1 MQYKIDPEIIIP
13 TRTAAVE
20 GSELSEWFGS
30 GRHSVP
36 MRTGRSSCKVRSC
49 ILQRTMLLQRLVVLT
64 LAILSTC
71 LDGVATAE
79 DLSDLPWS
87 FQKVI
92 AHEPAP
98 VESLRHADRVRNPI
112 DRFVLKQLQDANL
125 EPAPKAARLTLIRRA
140 CFDLL
145 GLPPTPEQIKR
156 FLADESADAW
166 STLIDSLLASQHYG
180 ERWGRHWLDV
190 TRYADS
196 GGYETDIYYRNAWRY
211 RDYVVKSFNDDKP
224 YNIFVQEQIAGDE
237 LWPDNLDLDPRH
249 VYVVPEDKLRHLEAR
264 IGTGFYSL
272 GPCVHESALDA
283 KRLRYETLTD
293 WADTTASAF
302 MGVTLACAR
311 CHEHKFDPFTQEDYF
326 SLQAIF
332 ASAREVE
339 LPLWNA
345 MGKADWRQSFP
356 RVMAVE
362 EARTAYRLFEKENAE
377 KELTPRQ
384 QSEKQKL
391 LAAIGQAVLTLP
403 QSTAGKGNIPYDGLM
418 HIPTVSVL
426 GREHPKLIKPSFLL
440 ERGELHNPQQQMTPA
455 LPATLALATST
466 SAELPDEFES
476 RKQFALWLTR
486 DDHPLTARV
495 MVNRIWQWHFGRG
508 LVETPNDFGFM
519 GEPPSHPELLDWL
532 ATEFVSNGWSVKHLN
547 QLIMNSAVYRQ
558 SSRFGSEQHWEKDPD
573 NRLLWR
579 MNRRRLEAEAL
590 WDAVHSV
597 SGTINLAMGGPPV
610 VPPLADDEIASLREK
625 WHWVVSAD
633 PAQHTRRGIYI
644 LVRRN
649 FKFPMFQVF
658 DSPVSSQSCPVRD
671 VTTVAPQALWGL
683 NNDSVFRQA
692 MHLAGRVIK
701 EAGNDSDSQVIRAWQ
716 LALSR
721 PPRDDERASA
731 LQLLLALEAEDGPP
745 LTDPPDSLETVAP
758 IRAQSLSKLSLSLF
772 NLSEFSFVD

>member
-1 MQYKIDPEIIIP
+1 MKTQLLWRRLLVVTVMTFCSVSCIASD
-13 TRTAAVE
+13 
-20 GSELSEWFGS
+20 LSE
-30 GRHSVP
+30 
-36 MRTGRSSCKVRSC
+36 
-49 ILQRTMLLQRLVVLT
+49 
-64 LAILSTC
+64 
-71 LDGVATAE
+71 
-79 DLSDLPWS
+79 LPWS

-92 AHEPAP
+92 RHEPAP
-98 VESLRHADRVRNPI
+98 LESLKHSDRVRNSI
-112 DRFVLKQLQDANL
+112 DQFVLRQLQDAGL
-125 EPAPKAARLTLIRRA
+125 EPAPEADGHTLIRRA

-145 GLPPTPEQIKR
+145 GLPPTQEQIDG
-156 FLADESADAW
+156 FVADDSADAW
-166 STLIDSLLASQHYG
+166 TKMIETLLKSRHYG

-190 TRYADS
+190 ARYADS

-237 LWPDNLDLDPRH
+237 LWPDNLDLDPRR
-249 VYVVPEDKLRHLEAR
+249 VYIVPEVKKRHLEAR

-272 GPCVHESALDA
+272 GPRVHESALDA

-332 ASAREVE
+332 SSAREVE

-345 MGKADWRQSFP
+345 MGEADWRQSFP
-356 RVMAVE
+356 RVVAVK
-362 EARTAYRLFEKENAE
+362 EARTAYRLFEAKTAGKELSAEQEAE
-377 KELTPRQ
+377 KQR
-384 QSEKQKL
+384 L
-391 LAAIGQAVLTLP
+391 LAAIGRAVLSLP
-403 QSTAGKGNIPYDGLM
+403 QSTAGQETIPYDGLM

-426 GREHPKLIKPSFLL
+426 GRAHPELVKPSFLL
-440 ERGELHNPQQQMTPA
+440 ERGELQKPQQQLTPA
-455 LPATLALATST
+455 LPASLALATGQ
-466 SAELPDEFES
+466 SAELPDVFAA

-495 MVNRIWQWHFGRG
+495 MVNRIWHWHFGRG
-508 LVETPNDFGFM
+508 LVETPNDFGWM

-532 ATEFVSNGWSVKHLN
+532 ATEFVSHGWSVKYLN
-547 QLIMNSAVYRQ
+547 QLIMNSGVYRQ
-558 SSRFGSEQHWEKDPD
+558 SSRFSSERHREADPD

-590 WDAVHSV
+590 WDAVHSA
-597 SGTINLAMGGPPV
+597 SGTINLATGGPPV
-610 VPPLADDEIASLREK
+610 VPPLAEDEIASLRER

-633 PAQHTRRGIYI
+633 PAQHTRRGLYI

-649 FKFPMFQVF
+649 FKLPMFQVF
-658 DSPVSSQSCPVRD
+658 DSPVTSQSCPVRD

-683 NNDSVFRQA
+683 NNGSVFRQA
-692 MHLAGRVIK
+692 MHMAGRVVM
-701 EAGNDSDSQVIRAWQ
+701 EAGEDPQNQVVRAWQ

-721 PPRDDERASA
+721 PPREDELESAMQLLQSLEAAKSQSLTNPPESLEKVAPERAQA
-731 LQLLLALEAEDGPP
+731 
-745 LTDPPDSLETVAP
+745 
-758 IRAQSLSKLSLSLF
+758 LSKICLSLF